1 MLADPMASRLRI
13 PTPMKSTLIPLV
25 LALLSTSSSGEQDP
39 SGAKSRHALIFG
51 IDGCRSDALKLAV
64 ETGKA
69 PHVATLI
76 ENGTVTWTAYAGGE
90 LDKPTQQATLSGPGW
105 SSVFTAVWH
114 DKHGVTDNTFR
125 GSNFVRYPNF
135 LERVRVAR
143 PESDAVSL
151 VTWPPIHEHL
161 FKPTVEAGRC
171 TCHTYV
177 HTDPLMTEE
186 RLIQNSI
193 LEVSTGNPS
202 VVFCYQG
209 LIDTVGHQYGFSPAV
224 PEYMEA
230 IRVSDERIGQVIAAV
245 RQRPRFAHEDWLFV
259 VCTDHGGIGKSHGG
273 QTPEERVI
281 PLVVSGGD
289 VPRGM
294 VSTAVVGHTAVP
306 ATVMRHLDIQ
316 VDPSWGWVGG
326 AFPETENRETGV
338 DSVPAF

>member
-1 MLADPMASRLRI
+1 MKTLSSLVI
-13 PTPMKSTLIPLV
+13 P
-25 LALLSTSSSGEQDP
+25 ALLATSSPGQETSND
-39 SGAKSRHALIFG
+39 SRSRHALVFG

-69 PHVATLI
+69 PNIAKLI
-76 ENGTVTWTAYAGGE
+76 ESGTVTWTAYAGGE
-90 LDKPTQQATLSGPGW
+90 LDKPTQQATFSGPGW
-105 SSVFTAVWH
+105 SSIFTAVWH

-125 GSNFVRYPNF
+125 GSNFARYPNF

-161 FKPTVEAGRC
+161 FRPTAEAGRC

-177 HTDPLMTEE
+177 HSDPLITEE
-186 RLIQNSI
+186 RLVRNTI
-193 LEVSTGNPS
+193 LEVTTGNPS

-209 LIDTVGHQYGFSPAV
+209 LIDTAGHQSGFSPEI

-245 RQRPRFAHEDWLFV
+245 RQRPRFSSEDWLFLI
-259 VCTDHGGIGKSHGG
+259 CTDHGGIRKIHGG

-281 PLVVSGGD
+281 PLIVSGGD
-289 VPRGM
+289 IPKGV
-294 VSTAVVGHTAVP
+294 VSKSVVGQIAVP
-306 ATVMRHLDIQ
+306 ATVMRHLKIE
-316 VDPSWGWVGG
+316 VDPAWGWVGK
-326 AFPETENRETGV
+326 AFPSSESGTKAQGQ
-338 DSVPAF
+338 

>member
-1 MLADPMASRLRI
+1 
-13 PTPMKSTLIPLV
+13 MKSILLLLIP
-25 LALLSTSSSGEQDP
+25 ALLAAISPGEEVSSDTS
-39 SGAKSRHALIFG
+39 SRHAIIFG
-51 IDGCRSDALKLAV
+51 VDGCRSDALKLAA

-69 PHVATLI
+69 PHIAKLI

-105 SSVFTAVWH
+105 SSIFTAVWH

-125 GSNFVRYPNF
+125 GSNFARYPNF

-161 FKPTVEAGRC
+161 FKPTVETGRC

-177 HTDPLMTEE
+177 HSDPLMTEE
-186 RLIQNSI
+186 KLIRNTI
-193 LEVSTGNPS
+193 LEVNAGNPS

-209 LIDTVGHQYGFSPAV
+209 LIDIVGHESGFSPEV

-230 IRVSDERIGQVIAAV
+230 IRISDERIGQVIAAV
-245 RQRPRFAHEDWLFV
+245 NQRPGIANEDWLFI
-259 VCTDHGGIGKSHGG
+259 VCTDHGGIGKGHGG
-273 QTPEERVI
+273 QSPEERVI

-289 VPRGM
+289 VPKGM
-294 VSTAVVGHTAVP
+294 VSTAVVGHIAVP
-306 ATVMRHLDIQ
+306 ATVMRHLKME

-326 AFPETENRETGV
+326 AFPETHDDKTVIE
-338 DSVPAF
+338 